1 MTTLVDLFRAS
12 AGRVPDGVALRG
24 GGEEVTYAELDARS
38 DRVARVLAGSGVG
51 PGELVGAVVGRCVE
65 SVVTVLGILKSGAA
79 YVPLDPAYPA
89 ERLRYVVADA
99 GVRVSVGP
107 RAREVPGVVLPLD
120 GPAEGRPSAPSA
132 GDPAYVIYTSGS
144 TGRPK
149 GCVVTHA
156 NVVAL
161 LEAALPLFGFG
172 PRERW
177 TLFHSLSF
185 DFSVWEMWGAFV
197 TGGTLVVVPDEVA
210 RSPERFVELLVEEGV
225 TVLNQVP
232 SVFRYTATAYREAG
246 CPGLAVRWLVFGG
259 EGVDLPVVREFLG
272 GVGGVRPSV
281 VNMYGI
287 TETTVHVTY
296 KELDDA
302 ALAGEVRSPIGR
314 ALPHL
319 SVRVLDADRRP
330 VAVGSVGEM
339 WVAGAGVSSGY
350 LGRAELTRER
360 FVALDSV
367 VHYRTGDLARELPG
381 GELEFVGRADD
392 QLALRGFRIEPGEV
406 EAVLRGSGLVSDV
419 AVTVATTAAGA
430 FLLAGVVAAPGQ
442 ADGLA
447 GRLRKHAAAE
457 LPAHMVPDRYR
468 VLDALP
474 LTPSGKTDRRALG
487 APRTA
492 KETS

>member
-12 AGRVPDGVALRG
+12 ARRVPDGVALRG

-79 YVPLDPAYPA
+79 YMPLDPAYPA

-107 RAREVPGVVLPLD
+107 RAREVPGVVLSVD
-120 GPAEGRPSAPSA
+120 GPGEGRPSAPSA

-197 TGGTLVVVPDEVA
+197 TGG
-210 RSPERFVELLVEEGV
+210 RFVELLVEEGV

-259 EGVDLPVVREFLG
+259 EEVDLPVVREFLG
-272 GVGGVRPSV
+272 EVGGVRPSV

-302 ALAGEVRSPIGR
+302 ALADRAGVASSVGAVAGRGSPARGGGFRRRDVGRRGRGVVRVSGAGGVDPGAVRRAGLRR
-314 ALPHL
+314 ALP
-319 SVRVLDADRRP
+319 D
-330 VAVGSVGEM
+330 
-339 WVAGAGVSSGY
+339 
-350 LGRAELTRER
+350 
-360 FVALDSV
+360 
-367 VHYRTGDLARELPG
+367 
-381 GELEFVGRADD
+381 
-392 QLALRGFRIEPGEV
+392 
-406 EAVLRGSGLVSDV
+406 RGSG
-419 AVTVATTAAGA
+419 A
-430 FLLAGVVAAPGQ
+430 
-442 ADGLA
+442 
-447 GRLRKHAAAE
+447 
-457 LPAHMVPDRYR
+457 
-468 VLDALP
+468 
-474 LTPSGKTDRRALG
+474 
-487 APRTA
+487 
-492 KETS
+492 